1 MSGVAR
7 RPARAAADDA
17 AVASRIRGVPV
28 PACFPSD
35 GAVRVLCVGE
45 APGPRGADKSGVP
58 FFGDRAGAP
67 LYRALETAGA
77 CTMPPAVWSL
87 AWDGAVFAAA
97 GLRPTLHG
105 VALNNAYDRCPTD
118 DGRRFRAPTRAE
130 LLAAE
135 NEARLVRDIDH
146 AHSRGLVLIVPLGRV
161 ATQVIE
167 RLLATHGASRWPS
180 VRCSSVVHPS
190 AQGLLSM
197 APDRGRGARLA
208 DLAAQWEATLVALLA
223 PALTTE
229 RVSA

>member
-1 MSGVAR
+1 MSDAAR
-7 RPARAAADDA
+7 RSVRTTADA
-17 AVASRIRGVPV
+17 GSASRIRGLPV
-28 PACFPSD
+28 PACFPMAGD
-35 GAVRVLCVGE
+35 VRVLCVGE

-67 LYRALETAGA
+67 LYRALEAAGA
-77 CTMPPAVWSL
+77 CTLPPAVWSL

-105 VALNNAYDRCPTD
+105 LALGNAFDRCPTD

-130 LLAAE
+130 LTAPE
-135 NEARLVRDIDH
+135 NAARLVRDIDH
-146 AHSRGLVLIVPLGRV
+146 ACARGLALIVPLGRV

-167 RLLATHGASRWPS
+167 PLLATHGATRWPS
-180 VRCSSVVHPS
+180 VRCAPVVHPS

-208 DLAAQWEATLVALLA
+208 DLAAQWEAALVTLIA
-223 PALTTE
+223 PVLTTGA
-229 RVSA
+229 RTT